1 MILATS
7 AQTIQWSRHLP
18 LLDGAA
24 SIEGLK
30 GNMIRSAAFKTI
42 LVGDDGTSE
51 AERAVEVA
59 ISLAQSLR
67 AKLIVLG
74 VVVPPSPES
83 QAEGYGLVTVTQ
95 ARERLQEK
103 LDRKI
108 QAGGQSRVEVITEIF
123 EGKPD
128 EVIIQRV
135 DQDSVDLVV
144 VGRRDIA
151 RVRHWLE
158 GSTSESLVRHCP
170 VSVLVVQDDRE

>member
-1 MILATS
+1 MIS
-7 AQTIQWSRHLP
+7 S
-18 LLDGAA
+18 
-24 SIEGLK
+24 
-30 GNMIRSAAFKTI
+30 AFKTI
-42 LVGDDGTSE
+42 LVGDDGTPE

-67 AKLIVLG
+67 TKLIVLG
-74 VVVPPSPES
+74 VVEPQSPES
-83 QAEGYGLVTVTQ
+83 QAEGYGLETVTR
-95 ARERLQEK
+95 ARERLKER

-108 QAGGQSRVEVITEIF
+108 QVNAQSGIEVITEIF

-135 DQDSVDLVV
+135 EQDSVDLVV

-170 VSVLVVQDDRE
+170 VSVLVVQ

>member
-1 MILATS
+1 M
-7 AQTIQWSRHLP
+7 
-18 LLDGAA
+18 
-24 SIEGLK
+24 E
-30 GNMIRSAAFKTI
+30 NMIHSAFKTI
-42 LVGDDGTSE
+42 LVGDDGTPE
-51 AERAVEVA
+51 AEQAVEVA

-74 VVVPPSPES
+74 VVGPLSPES
-83 QAEGYGLVTVTQ
+83 QAEGYGFETVTQ
-95 ARERLQEK
+95 ARERLKER

-108 QAGGQSRVEVITEIF
+108 QASAQSGIEVIAEIF

-128 EVIIQRV
+128 EVIVQRV
-135 DQDSVDLVV
+135 EEDFVDLVV

-170 VSVLVVQDDRE
+170 VSVLVVHDDHG

>member
-1 MILATS
+1 M
-7 AQTIQWSRHLP
+7 
-18 LLDGAA
+18 
-24 SIEGLK
+24 E
-30 GNMIRSAAFKTI
+30 NMIHSAFKTI
-42 LVGDDGTSE
+42 LVGDDGTPE
-51 AERAVEVA
+51 AEQAVEVA

-74 VVVPPSPES
+74 VVGPLSPES
-83 QAEGYGLVTVTQ
+83 QAEGYVFETVTQ
-95 ARERLQEK
+95 ARERLKER

-108 QAGGQSRVEVITEIF
+108 QASAQSGIEVIAEIF

-128 EVIIQRV
+128 EVIVQRV
-135 DQDSVDLVV
+135 EQDSVDLVV

-170 VSVLVVQDDRE
+170 VSVLVVHDDHG